1 MKHNAAHW
9 LLVEDVVFLRAVRC
23 LSVIASLLVRGECGV
38 GVKEMWGGYKK
49 RRRSHRA
56 PSQRY

>member
-1 MKHNAAHW
+1 MKRNAAHW
-9 LLVEDVVFLRAVRC
+9 LLVENVVFLRRRF
-23 LSVIASLLVRGECGV
+23 VICPLLLREECGV